1 MTNNIVVMDNVSKY
15 YGNFCALNKM
25 SFSIKEGE
33 IVGLLGPNGAGK
45 STAMRIMTCFMP
57 ATSGKVTVA
66 GFDTFEN
73 PDEVKRNIGYLPE
86 TPPLYENMTV
96 LSYLKFAAAIHEIPQ
111 KEIASRVGYVIERLG
126 LNEVKRKIIANLSK
140 GYKQRVGLAQAIIH
154 KPKLL
159 ILDEPTVGLDPKQ
172 IIEIRTLIKSLA
184 GEHTVILSSHIL
196 SEVSMTCG
204 RVIIIKEGMKIAE
217 DTVLH
222 LEQTAQSEHRYNIK
236 LILPK
241 DFDFQAET
249 ASLASFSLENAVQE
263 DRLLFLKAN
272 FENEGDYDIFF
283 NKLTSKGVVFREVTP
298 YKPTLEEV
306 FISLTSSDGK
316 END

>member
-249 ASLASFSLENAVQE
+249 ASLASFTLENAVQE
-263 DRLLFLKAN
+263 DRLFFLKAN

-306 FISLTSSDGK
+306 FISLT
-316 END
+316 